1 MSHLDNQKRQFTSRF
16 YSNDITSFSNN
27 DPRPAPSDSQ
37 LAATTQNLD
46 GAMRGVEGPWSRQN
60 WAEFHKKGL
69 EFWFPRPGSV
79 YQFVCPQ
86 SYAWSR
92 NNVIWADWLNS
103 PDIIYLQYT
112 MDGDVMSWVASSV
125 TTCHNIWPRKCMH
138 IKTLKFI
145 FLRFVH
151 WPASVVTFITLC
163 VCCWGWRQC
172 TGTGHPGLR
181 GDAELGM
188 FNYAIVSAV
197 TAAGSANTGAKKET
211 NFIVVNIPI
220 SVPAKS
226 FHSKLSLNLGP
237 LVADLRRM
245 CLFIW
250 MISFSQIPFLSGV
263 IIEWLQH
270 PEARVKHNVGV
281 IPPPAV

>member
-1 MSHLDNQKRQFTSRF
+1 
-16 YSNDITSFSNN
+16 
-27 DPRPAPSDSQ
+27 
-37 LAATTQNLD
+37 
-46 GAMRGVEGPWSRQN
+46 
-60 WAEFHKKGL
+60 
-69 EFWFPRPGSV
+69 
-79 YQFVCPQ
+79 
-86 SYAWSR
+86 
-92 NNVIWADWLNS
+92 
-103 PDIIYLQYT
+103 
-112 MDGDVMSWVASSV
+112 
-125 TTCHNIWPRKCMH
+125 MH

-172 TGTGHPGLR
+172 TGHPGLR

-245 CLFIW
+245 CLFI
-250 MISFSQIPFLSGV
+250 
-263 IIEWLQH
+263 
-270 PEARVKHNVGV
+270 
-281 IPPPAV
+281 